1 MARLIKYQASRP
13 LFEPTQGTLN
23 SLEEVIQWA
32 EAEAPS
38 KLRFYMNEL
47 VFHMALVNQGFAR
60 KMAFGPLDPRGRST
74 DLAWRTPSQGIRRIT
89 GAYYIRWRVR
99 QIRPAV
105 WQLYNDSREA
115 YFIEFGISRVGFG
128 GDRSVPSRRIR
139 RPVRK
144 LSLLRTLEY
153 MMTTRAYHRVWA
165 SVLSS
170 PRHHG
175 RGAGFTQEVQP
186 ASDAHSIFSAWENLP
201 SMDVGNKS
209 GGVNYGGP
217 ILGRRLP

>member
-1 MARLIKYQASRP
+1 M
-13 LFEPTQGTLN
+13 EPTPQTLN
-23 SLEEVIQWA
+23 ALEEAVQWA

-38 KLRFYMNEL
+38 KLRFFMNEL

-60 KMAFGPLDPRGRST
+60 KMAFGPSDPSGRAS
-74 DLAWRTPSQGIRRIT
+74 DLAWRTPAQGIRRIT
-89 GAYYIRWRVR
+89 GAYYVSWKVR
-99 QIRPAV
+99 QVRPAV

-115 YFIEFGISRVGFG
+115 YFIEFGISRVGFAG
-128 GDRSVPSRRIR
+128 NRTVPARRIR

-175 RGAGFTQEVQP
+175 LGAGFTQEIQP
-186 ASDAHSIFSAWENLP
+186 ASDAHVIFSAWQQLP
-201 SMDVGNKS
+201 NMDVGNKS
-209 GGVNYGGP
+209 GGINYGGP
-217 ILGRRLP
+217 MLGRRLP